1 MRSRRQAHR
10 RSRVPLIVTIIIVI
24 VVVAVG
30 SFLLLRGSIGGWFS
44 SANKPGGSATEA
56 PAYTLP
62 IAEKDGIKRT
72 STVVGEQLATYDG
85 KSWKPSFW
93 AGMNLG
99 ATTPGHYPG
108 ELSPTKEDYLRW
120 FPEMKA
126 MNIRVLRIYT
136 ILPPYFYEALQEF
149 NATQKEPLYLMQ
161 GVWSP
166 EEELIGEDGK
176 GRDAYTPEITEAF
189 KQEIQD
195 AVGAIHGKVTIAD
208 KQGHAH
214 GTFTADVSP
223 YVLGWVVGT
232 EWYPFA
238 VDVTDKAHPNQPPY
252 KGKYFSA
259 ASDATAFES
268 WVASMLDVAAEAD
281 MKYGWQHPMS
291 FTNWVTTDP
300 LSHPNEPLEQEDLVS
315 VDPMNIQPVKDS
327 WTAGYFS
334 SYHIYPYYPDL
345 LRQQPEYKTFKKAD
359 GTSSAYAGYL
369 NAMRKHHKG
378 IPLIVA
384 EYGMPSSRGMAH
396 YGPNGRNQG
405 MHTEQEQ
412 GTLDAGLLKDIYD
425 EGLDGAL
432 LFEWQD
438 EWFKFTWN
446 TIDMEP
452 ADRRAMWRNR
462 LTNEEHFG
470 VIAVEPDASVDDMI
484 HLDGKTEDWKKRPDV
499 ATTDYPD
506 MTMQMSH
513 DAANLYVKLEK
524 KNGNW
529 DLDKDQLYVGFQTT
543 GDGSVTADKAPA
555 ITFPGP
561 IGFLLSIG
569 EASDKGG
576 HIYINSAYD
585 QHTYLYGYSRKEI
598 PYDAKYA
605 DGTKG
610 YFLPWKLALNRQ
622 LYLPQ
627 TKVTMPFEELEVG
640 KLHYGINDP
649 NSPDFNNLSDFY
661 VKDNVIEMAIPWM
674 LLGFM
679 DPSSHMAWENPY
691 KAKGIAPQTVDVVKA
706 SPVVVAKSSSATAQ
720 APQFGSYTWQSW
732 NEPVTHERKKKSY
745 DILQKAFAEYAEPA
759 KKND

>member
-1 MRSRRQAHR
+1 MRSRKKSRK
-10 RSRVPLIVTIIIVI
+10 RSRLPLLLPLIAA
-24 VVVAVG
+24 VVVLAG
-30 SFLLLRGSIGGWFS
+30 FAFLLIRGNIGNLAS
-44 SANKPGGSATEA
+44 NTNKPGGTDTPTAS
-56 PAYTLP
+56 YTLP
-62 IAEKDGIKRT
+62 IVEKDGIKRT

-85 KSWKPSFW
+85 KAWQPSFW
-93 AGMNLG
+93 AGINLG

-120 FPEMKA
+120 FPEMKE
-126 MNIRVLRIYT
+126 MNVRVLRIYT

-176 GRDAYTPEITEAF
+176 GRDAYTPEITDAF
-189 KQEIQD
+189 KKEIQD
-195 AVGAIHGKVTIAD
+195 AVSAIHGQITIPE

-232 EWYPFA
+232 EWYPYA
-238 VDVTDKAHPNQPPY
+238 VDVTDKAHPDQPPY

-259 ASDATAFES
+259 TDDATAFES

-281 MKYGWQHPMS
+281 MKYGWQHPVS

-315 VDPMNIQPVKDS
+315 VDPMNIEPVKTS

-345 LRQQPEYKTFKKAD
+345 LRQQPEYRDFKKAD
-359 GTSSAYAGYL
+359 GTVNPYAGYL

-378 IPLIVA
+378 IPLVVA
-384 EYGMPSSRGMAH
+384 EFGMPSSRGMAH
-396 YGPNGRNQG
+396 YGPIGRNQG

-412 GTLDAGLLKDIYD
+412 GKLNAGLIQDIYD

-470 VIAVEPDASVDDMI
+470 VVAVEPDASVEDMI
-484 HLDGKTEDWKKRPDV
+484 HLDGETKDWANRPDV

-524 KNGNW
+524 KNGDW
-529 DLDKDQLYVGFQTT
+529 DFAKDQLYVGLQTT
-543 GDGSVTADKAPA
+543 GGGSTTADKAPGV
-555 ITFPGP
+555 TFPAP
-561 IGFLLSIG
+561 IEMMLSIN
-569 EASDKGG
+569 EPSDKGG

-585 QHTYLYGYSRKEI
+585 QHTYLYGYNRKEI
-598 PYDAKYA
+598 PYNPEYKDAS
-605 DGTKG
+605 KG
-610 YFLPWKLALNRQ
+610 HFLPWKLALNRA

-649 NSPDFNNLSDFY
+649 NSPEFNNLSDFY
-661 VKDNVIEMAIPWM
+661 VKGNVMEIAIPWM
-674 LLGFM
+674 LIGFM
-679 DPSSHMAWENPY
+679 DPSTHMAWENPY
-691 KAKGIAPQTVDVVKA
+691 TAGGIAPQTVEAVKA
-706 SPVVVAKSSSATAQ
+706 TPVVVSKGSTAPVQ
-720 APQFGSYTWQSW
+720 APAFGSYTWASW

-745 DILQKAFAEYAEPA
+745 DILQKVYGEYVKPA